1 MGSVRSG
8 IVVSPLTATP
18 RRRGVPASF
27 SERDLGM
34 TIAGVLGIRQVEDPP
49 CGLVI
54 RFRRELDHALPRRHL
69 IRETK

>member
-1 MGSVRSG
+1 
-8 IVVSPLTATP
+8 
-18 RRRGVPASF
+18 
-27 SERDLGM
+27 M